1 MKHTRK
7 PRIGII
13 GMGHFIYWPQFE
25 GLKETLMQKQ
35 QSFKAY
41 FSGESDLIDL
51 GFADDIDTSFEALKR
66 AESADLDALFI
77 INVHLHHL
85 RRCVPVCQISARAA
99 DFGGHPAARPARLRQ
114 NHHLYAA
121 VQRRYLLTSRIF
133 RRV

>member
-66 AESADLDALFI
+66 AESAGLDALFI
-77 INVHLHHL
+77 IMSTK
-85 RRCVPVCQISARAA
+85 VPGLA
-99 DFGGHPAARPARLRQ
+99 
-114 NHHLYAA
+114 
-121 VQRRYLLTSRIF
+121 T
-133 RRV
+133 